1 MVKVIYTPPTQ
12 SPTATPVTRIIHTP
26 GIKPTGYRAVVPTI
40 APTHKDILVITVAV
54 GQDFASILECNPS
67 IQQYAQSIGAD
78 YVALTNTTQE
88 WWGYEK
94 FRVYEYARHYKY
106 TIFIDADCVVSPDC
120 PNLVDILGEADAA
133 MFDDWPD
140 LHFKP
145 DWMIRSTEEKS
156 AVYESQKLPFD
167 TEIPAKCLNTGVVVC
182 RKESASIWKPPTYPL
197 PRKHCDEQSWVEYQC
212 QTFKVSL
219 LPREYNNQYWM
230 KDFDSYPCYIKHWS
244 SCPNRV
250 EVFNSMVTL
259 PPCDFLEADTGTC
272 NIISELATIPHYPS
286 PEECRGCNRC
296 SRPRS
301 VNEVTRSI
309 ANTIRLEAGLSPLL
323 EKSGGPGTMLASFL
337 SWFAP
342 TNPNCGCEE
351 RAAIMDAWGVAG
363 CRENRDTI
371 LHWLRSSAHA
381 ANIPY
386 SEAGTKLI
394 LESIFL
400 TCRDS

>member
-12 SPTATPVTRIIHTP
+12 SPTATPVTRIIPTP
-26 GIKPTGYRAVVPTI
+26 GIKPTGYRAVIPTI

-120 PNLVDILGEADAA
+120 PNLVDYLGESDVA
-133 MFDDWPD
+133 MHDDYDYLPSR
-140 LHFKP
+140 
-145 DWMIRSTEEKS
+145 DWMIGEKT
-156 AVYESQKLPFD
+156 AVLESQQ
-167 TEIPAKCLNTGVVVC
+167 IPVEQLREFICLNTGVVVF
-182 RKESASIWKPPTYPL
+182 RQVAADIWKAPLYPM
-197 PRKHCDEQSWVEYQC
+197 PHTHCAEQFWVEH
-212 QTFKVSL
+212 QTTVYRTAL
-219 LPREYNNQYWM
+219 LPREMNNQWWM
-230 KDFDSYPCYIKHWS
+230 DDFETYPAHINHWAN
-244 SCPNRV
+244 CPNRV
-250 EVFNSMVTL
+250 KVFNSMVTL
-259 PPCDFLEADTGTC
+259 PSCDFLEADTGTC

-342 TNPNCGCEE
+342 SNPNCGCEE

-363 CRENRDTI
+363 CRENISTI

-386 SEAGTKLI
+386 SEVGTKLI
-394 LESIFL
+394 LESIFI
-400 TCRDS
+400 TCRNN